1 MTYIIKTNSVEE
13 TQLLAEKIGRWV
25 QPYLG

>member
-13 TQLLAEKIGRWV
+13 TQLLAEKIGGWV
-25 QPYLG
+25 QPGMT